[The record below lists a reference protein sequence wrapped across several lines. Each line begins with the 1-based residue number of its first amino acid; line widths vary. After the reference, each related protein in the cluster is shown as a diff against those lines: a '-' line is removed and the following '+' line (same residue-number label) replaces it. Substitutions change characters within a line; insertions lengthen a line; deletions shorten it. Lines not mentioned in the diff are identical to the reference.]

1 MLEDAAQ
8 MIGGAIDE
16 PVFHEDVRLGEDA
29 LDLRIVVGLFDQI
42 REVPRH
48 VVLVIAEKDL
58 DSVDAYK
65 RISAFASWCSE
76 IGISRVTVYINMLR
90 LDPVALAGL

>member
-1 MLEDAAQ
+1 
-8 MIGGAIDE
+8 MISNLYDDDFSTRFEKCHATWYS
-16 PVFHEDVRLGEDA
+16 
-29 LDLRIVVGLFDQI
+29 
-42 REVPRH
+42 
-48 VVLVIAEKDL
+48 VIAEKDL

-90 LDPVALAGL
+90 LGER